1 MFFNRNTIRSAR
13 QIRLSDRFGFPV
25 RKKCSNHVR
34 RPCFHRESRAEMDP
48 DGLADAGVPS
58 DARPGSEDTDPTPG
72 SAGLD
77 GEGLDGEALGWEPA
91 CSVPGTGGP

>member
-1 MFFNRNTIRSAR
+1 
-13 QIRLSDRFGFPV
+13 
-25 RKKCSNHVR
+25 
-34 RPCFHRESRAEMDP
+34 MDP

-91 CSVPGTGGP
+91 CGVPGTGGPYTAGVLSRGVKRIFTNGEIIPIEIPLVSAYPAMSAAERMRRPR